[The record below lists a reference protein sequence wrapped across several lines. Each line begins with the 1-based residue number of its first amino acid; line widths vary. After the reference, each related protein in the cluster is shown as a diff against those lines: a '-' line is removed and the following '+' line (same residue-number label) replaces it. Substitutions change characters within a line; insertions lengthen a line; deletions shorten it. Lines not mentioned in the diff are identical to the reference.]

1 MTGTVIETLGLTR
14 RYGKLTAVDKLDLT
28 VQRGQIYGFLGPNG
42 AGKTTTI
49 RMLLG
54 LIRPDAG
61 TAQIAGHDFDVD
73 RQTAL
78 SRVGSMVE
86 SPALYLN
93 LTGVENLTLTCRLKR
108 VPTSD
113 IARVLEIVDLTA
125 DGKRKVKQYS
135 LGMRQRLGIARALLG
150 QPDLLILDEPTN
162 GLDPAGIREIRQLLA
177 EAPQRFG
184 TTILV
189 SSHLLSEV
197 EQMASHVGV
206 MNKGRLLFQGT
217 LPALM
222 ASAPHQLDIIVS
234 DPGGALSL
242 VASGHPEAVHTPRGV
257 SIPGVTET
265 EAAALNRRLVE
276 AGHEVSGLALKP
288 PALEDIFLQLTKESA

>member
-1 MTGTVIETLGLTR
+1 MTGTVIETQGLTR

-54 LIRPDAG
+54 LIRPG
-61 TAQIAGHDFDVD
+61 EGSVHIAGHDIRLD
-73 RQTAL
+73 RQAAL
-78 SRVGSMVE
+78 SRIGSIVE
-86 SPALYLN
+86 TPALYLN

-108 VPTSD
+108 VPVSD
-113 IARVLEIVDLTA
+113 IDRVLDIVDLTA
-125 DGKRKVKQYS
+125 DGKRRVKQYS

-177 EAPQRFG
+177 DAPQRFG

-217 LPALM
+217 LPELM
-222 ASAPHQLDIIVS
+222 ASAPHQLDIVVG
-234 DPGGALSL
+234 DPAGALEI
-242 VASGHPEAVHTPRGV
+242 VAPRHPEAARTPRGV

-265 EAAALNRRLVE
+265 EAAALNRSLVE
-276 AGHEVSGLALKP
+276 AGHDVSGLVLKP
-288 PALEDIFLQLTKESA
+288 PALEDIFLKLTEDAA